1 MIVAKNLR
9 TTTFSRTACFYAR
22 CVELQ
27 ECVRTAHEAH
37 HSGNRELAEAMID
50 IIFASFDESHEKL
63 YLAHA

>member
-1 MIVAKNLR
+1 MVRDLGTAIFLR
-9 TTTFSRTACFYAR
+9 AGCLYAG